1 MPLPLDGRRIAL
13 AEGRQ
18 LEELA
23 DMLAREGATPLRYPL
38 LSILDAPD
46 PAPVVAWLRDLIAD
60 RFTILVLMTG
70 EGVRRLL
77 GFAERA
83 GLRDAAITAIGRVK
97 TITRG
102 PKPVKALQEVGL
114 TPSRIADSPTTD
126 GVIAALRSESLRGQH
141 VGVQMY
147 SPSNPPLTDFLGQ
160 AGAVAHPVL
169 PYVYAPAADAAR
181 VAELIDRLTAG
192 GVDAVVFT
200 SSPQVTRLYEVA
212 AERGKESALADGW
225 KRTCVAAVGPVVAET
240 LRERGAPVHVCP
252 EQGFVMKNL
261 VRQLTRY
268 LTGSTKPP

>member
-1 MPLPLDGRRIAL
+1 MS
-13 AEGRQ
+13 
-18 LEELA
+18 
-23 DMLAREGATPLRYPL
+23 EGATPLRYPL

-46 PAPVVAWLRDLIAD
+46 PAPVVAWLSELIAG
-60 RFTILVLMTG
+60 RFPILVLMTG

-77 GFAERA
+77 GFADRE
-83 GLRDAAITAIGRVK
+83 GLRNAVIAALGRTK

-102 PKPVKALQEVGL
+102 PKPVKALQEIGL
-114 TPSRIADSPTTD
+114 TPSRIADAPTTD
-126 GVIAALRSESLRGQH
+126 GVIAALGSESLKGQH

-147 SPSNPPLTDFLGQ
+147 SPSNPALTDFLAQ

-169 PYVYAPAADAAR
+169 PYVYSPAADGDR
-181 VAELIDRLTAG
+181 VGELIDRLAAG

-212 AERGKESALADGW
+212 AERGKESALADGL

-240 LRERGAPVHVCP
+240 LRDHGAPVHVCP

-261 VRQLTRY
+261 VRQLGRHLQAGT
-268 LTGSTKPP
+268 

>member
-1 MPLPLDGRRIAL
+1 MTLPLHGRRIAL

-18 LEELA
+18 LEEMA
-23 DMLAREGATPLRYPL
+23 DLLAREGATPLRYPL

-46 PAPVVAWLRDLIAD
+46 SAPVVAWLRELIAD
-60 RFTILVLMTG
+60 RFAILVLMTG

-83 GLRDAAITAIGRVK
+83 GLRDAAIAAFGRVK

-102 PKPVKALQEVGL
+102 PKPVKALQEIGL
-114 TPSRIADSPTTD
+114 TPSRIADAPTTD
-126 GVIAALRSESLRGQH
+126 GVIAALRTESLRGRD

-147 SPSNPPLTDFLGQ
+147 SPTNPPLTDFLAQ
-160 AGAVAHPVL
+160 TGAVAHPVL
-169 PYVYAPAADAAR
+169 PYVYGPAADADR
-181 VAELIDRLTAG
+181 VAELIDRLAAG

-212 AERGKESALADGW
+212 VGRSQESALAEGF
-225 KRTCVAAVGPVVAET
+225 KRTCVAAVGPIVAET

-261 VRQLTRY
+261 VRQIAKY
-268 LTGSTKPP
+268 FSSKPL